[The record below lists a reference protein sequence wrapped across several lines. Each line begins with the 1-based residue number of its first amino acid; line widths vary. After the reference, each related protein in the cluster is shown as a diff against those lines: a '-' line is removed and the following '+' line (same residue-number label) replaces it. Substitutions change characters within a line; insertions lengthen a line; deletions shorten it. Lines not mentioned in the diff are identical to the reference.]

1 MKSQM
6 DKTEG
11 ILDRDVDGKPIRK
24 GSIVE
29 PALPP
34 EMVRDECAGQM
45 EVVSGERIA
54 HIGRFALVLVTPEG
68 LHAFAEGKHLRVV
81 EDGHDNDQSSWGDVE
96 RETGWRPRAVEPE
109 AVPDK
114 EMSP

>member
-1 MKSQM
+1 MKSLI
-6 DKTEG
+6 DKMQG

-34 EMVRDECAGQM
+34 EMIRDGCACQM
-45 EVVSGERIA
+45 EVVTATEIPLIR
-54 HIGRFALVLVTPEG
+54 RFALVLVTPEG

-81 EDGHDNDQSSWGDVE
+81 EDGHDGDQSSWGDVE
-96 RETGWRPRAVEPE
+96 QATGWRPRVVEPE
-109 AVPDK
+109 AVPEK
-114 EMSP
+114 EVSP